1 MTFEEIFEKSD
12 IDDHGI
18 QLMLREVDFDE
29 MVIALYGS
37 SETVRKH
44 IYRNLSRRRMWDM
57 EEDVEALENLPKR
70 TRDSAEMKA
79 RIAEMKTRIA
89 TITEGLRDSGELSLK
104 EVRP

>member
-18 QLMLREVDFDE
+18 QVMLREVDYDE
-29 MVIALYGS
+29 MVIALSGS
-37 SETVRKH
+37 SETVRKR

-57 EEDVEALENLPKR
+57 EEDVEARENLPKR
-70 TRDSAEMKA
+70 SRDSAEMKE
-79 RIAEMKTRIA
+79 RIADMKTRIA
-89 TITEGLRDSGELSLK
+89 TIAERLRDSGELSFK